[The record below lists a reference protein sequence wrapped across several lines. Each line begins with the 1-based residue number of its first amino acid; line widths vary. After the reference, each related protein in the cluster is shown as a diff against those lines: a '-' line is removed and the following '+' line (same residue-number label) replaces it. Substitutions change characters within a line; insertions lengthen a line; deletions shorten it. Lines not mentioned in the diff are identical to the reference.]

1 MKKIKLII
9 AYIVLFLTY
18 PKRLE
23 DIINNYAED
32 ADERVFS
39 AVFGKEE
46 RK

>member
-1 MKKIKLII
+1 MKKLKLIL

-32 ADERVFS
+32 ADERVIS
-39 AVFGKEE
+39 AVFRKGE
-46 RK
+46 RE